1 MTDTSEA
8 PAPTVVPT
16 GSLTVGVDIGGTK
29 LAAAVVDEQ
38 GTILATARRRT
49 PTQDPEHIADVVA
62 EIVGQFRRDHDLVAV
77 GVGAAGFVD
86 AARSRIV
93 FAPNLAW
100 RDTPLRD
107 QIASRLDVPVVVEND
122 ANAAAWGEYRFG
134 AGEHEPDLV
143 VLTIGTGIGAG
154 LLMNGR
160 LHRGRFGA
168 AGEPGH
174 LRVVPGGRQCGC
186 GNLGCLEQYSSGT
199 ALVRAARE
207 IARARPDEAER
218 LIELAHGDVNAID
231 GPVVTKAAQEGNPAA
246 IDCFTEIGR
255 WLGQGLADLAAVLD
269 PGRFVIGGGVADAGT
284 LLIDVARKTYA
295 ATVTG
300 RGYRRLADVV
310 PAALGAEAGVIG
322 AADLARLG

>member
-1 MTDTSEA
+1 MT
-8 PAPTVVPT
+8 V
-16 GSLTVGVDIGGTK
+16 TVGVDIGGTK
-29 LAAAVVDEQ
+29 LAAAVVDAN
-38 GTILATARRRT
+38 GALLTSARRRT
-49 PTQDPEHIADVVA
+49 PTRDPEHIADIVA
-62 EIVGQFRRDHDLVAV
+62 EIVGQFRHDHDVAAV

-86 AARSRIV
+86 AERSQIV

-100 RDTPLRD
+100 RRTPLRQ
-107 QIASRLDVPVVVEND
+107 QIADRIDLPVVVEND

-134 AGEHEPDLV
+134 AGEQEPDLI

-174 LRVVPGGRQCGC
+174 LRVVPGGRECGC
-186 GNLGCLEQYSSGT
+186 GNRGCLEQYSSGT

-207 IARARPDEAER
+207 IALTRPGEAQR
-218 LIELAHGDVNAID
+218 LLDLAHGDVSAID

-255 WLGQGLADLAAVLD
+255 WLGQGLADLAAILD
-269 PGRFVIGGGVADAGT
+269 PGRFVVGGGVADAGP
-284 LLIDVARKTYA
+284 LLIDVARSTYES
-295 ATVTG
+295 TVTG
-300 RGYRRLADVV
+300 RGYRALAAVV
-310 PAALGAEAGVIG
+310 PAALGADAGVIG
-322 AADLARLG
+322 AADLARQA

>member
-1 MTDTSEA
+1 MS
-8 PAPTVVPT
+8 V
-16 GSLTVGVDIGGTK
+16 TVGVDIGGTK
-29 LAAAVVDEQ
+29 LAAAVVDEE
-38 GTILATARRRT
+38 GSLLASARRRT
-49 PTQDPEHIADVVA
+49 PTRDPEHIADVVA
-62 EIVGQFRRDHDLVAV
+62 EIVAQFRHEHDVAAV

-86 AARSRIV
+86 AARSSIV

-100 RDTPLRD
+100 RHTPLRE
-107 QIASRLDVPVVVEND
+107 QIASRIDLPVVVEND
-122 ANAAAWGEYRFG
+122 ANSAAWGEYRFG
-134 AGEHEPDLV
+134 AGECEPDLV

-154 LLMNGR
+154 LLMNGK

-186 GNLGCLEQYSSGT
+186 GNLGCLEQYSSGS

-207 IARARPDEAER
+207 IALARPSEAGR
-218 LIELAHGDVNAID
+218 LLELAHGDINAID

-255 WLGQGLADLAAVLD
+255 WLGQGLADLAAILD
-269 PGRFVIGGGVADAGT
+269 PGRYVIGGGVADAGP
-284 LLIDVARKTYA
+284 LLIDVARSTYE

-300 RGYRRLADVV
+300 RGYRELAVVV
-310 PAALGAEAGVIG
+310 PAALGPDAGVIG
-322 AADLARLG
+322 AADLARQA